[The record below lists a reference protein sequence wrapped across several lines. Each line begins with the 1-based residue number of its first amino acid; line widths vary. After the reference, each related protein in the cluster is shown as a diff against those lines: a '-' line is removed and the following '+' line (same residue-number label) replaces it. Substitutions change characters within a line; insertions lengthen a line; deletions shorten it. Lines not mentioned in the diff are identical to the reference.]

1 MKIGQFAKKYG
12 INASAVRYY
21 IDKTLITPKKE
32 NGQYIF
38 DDMCIEQM
46 DRIMRYKEYKFSLE
60 EIELLS
66 YYESTTNLKDKA
78 VIDEIVQILHN
89 KDDILRDEIKQ
100 LEDIRENLKGEIS
113 AYRTKAEDAESGRH
127 LCIPIEALEIL
138 YCPVCGSKLALR
150 DADIE
155 AEGISR
161 GMLVC
166 SCGYNAQVASG
177 MIFCLGSSDETPF
190 RAFENIDTV
199 LAITDDF
206 SPVYRNLIEKAH
218 LWMYQQIMAKAKT
231 FRYALAG
238 PFSHNFMLKHMKSMP
253 DDMVYIITDVSVK
266 KLEKM
271 RKYCSETDRKMIFIA
286 GSADKLPVK
295 KGSIDLYMDDFC
307 GTNYTFTYNKD
318 LFGSIG
324 PLIKAGG
331 MVTGQFI
338 DYSAAPK
345 SLENF
350 RLDHEDFDPGMMK
363 IQRIYSAFAA
373 AGIRIDEKNNCG
385 VTTGGR
391 QHFARHVRGE
401 QVSVISYCGIK
412 E

>member
-38 DDMCIEQM
+38 NDMCIEQM

-113 AYRTKAEDAESGRH
+113 AYRTKAEDAESGKH

-155 AEGISR
+155 TEGISR

-199 LAITDDF
+199 LAI
-206 SPVYRNLIEKAH
+206 
-218 LWMYQQIMAKAKT
+218 
-231 FRYALAG
+231 
-238 PFSHNFMLKHMKSMP
+238 
-253 DDMVYIITDVSVK
+253 
-266 KLEKM
+266 
-271 RKYCSETDRKMIFIA
+271 
-286 GSADKLPVK
+286 
-295 KGSIDLYMDDFC
+295 MDDFC

-318 LFGSIG
+318 LFESIG
-324 PLIKAGG
+324 SLIKAGG

-385 VTTGGR
+385 MTTGSR